1 MAGVILSNIS
11 KTYGTLAAVD
21 DVSIDIRDG
30 ELLALLGPSGCGKTT
45 TLRMIAG
52 FVVPTAGTVK
62 FGERDVTRVPVHK
75 RNVGMVFQ
83 GYALFPH
90 LTVEKNV
97 EFGLKVR
104 GWDKA
109 KIAARVTEMLRWVQ
123 LEALAER

>member
-1 MAGVILSNIS
+1 MAGVTLSNIR

-52 FVVPTAGTVK
+52 FVAPTAGTVK

-83 GYALFPH
+83 GYALFP
-90 LTVEKNV
+90 
-97 EFGLKVR
+97 
-104 GWDKA
+104 
-109 KIAARVTEMLRWVQ
+109 
-123 LEALAER
+123 